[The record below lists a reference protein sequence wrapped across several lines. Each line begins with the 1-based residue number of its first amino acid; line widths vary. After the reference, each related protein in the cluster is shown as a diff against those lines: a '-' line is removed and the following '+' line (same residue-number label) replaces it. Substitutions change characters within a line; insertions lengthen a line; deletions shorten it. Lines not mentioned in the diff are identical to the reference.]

1 MLNFH
6 TILFVAVTVAFPT
19 VSAIPASAIGNGLTN
34 FLPAVGLPS
43 KAILSDLPIGV
54 VNDAATDD
62 GFPGSLDPQVLPAIP
77 SLANPGGIPIVPSV
91 VKRGFPSCGEIIK
104 NFHDDIVVIVIKI
117 G

>member
-62 GFPGSLDPQVLPAIP
+62 GFSRQLRPSGFTRYHRRHATFLPK
-77 SLANPGGIPIVPSV
+77 
-91 VKRGFPSCGEIIK
+91 VKFWENSS
-104 NFHDDIVVIVIKI
+104 
-117 G
+117 